1 MLDVSDEMSLLARA
15 EMAPVGI
22 EQGSGRS
29 PFLLICDHAGK
40 LVPQRLTGLGL
51 DDAQLS
57 RHIGWDIGV
66 LGLSQC
72 LAGKLGAA
80 LIHQR
85 YSRLVIDCNRPPQA
99 GTSIPIWSDGTRI
112 PANEGLSERDKALR
126 VAEIFTPYH
135 AAIASMLD
143 RRIAAGQETI
153 LVSMH
158 SFTPQLESSPRP
170 RPWHL
175 GVLFNRDERLALAL
189 IEALR
194 QDGDFQVGV
203 NEPYAVD
210 DASDYAI
217 PVHGERRGLP
227 HALLEV
233 RNDLISTADQQSAL
247 AVRLERALLRAS
259 SILRR

>member
-1 MLDVSDEMSLLARA
+1 MLDVSGVKGLLAQA

-22 EQGSGRS
+22 EQGRGDS

-40 LVPQRLTGLGL
+40 LVPQRLADLGL
-51 DDAQLS
+51 ADAQLS

-66 LGLSQC
+66 LGVSRC

-99 GTSIPIWSDGTRI
+99 STSVPSWSDGTPI
-112 PANEGLSERDKALR
+112 PANERLSDSDRALR

-135 AAIASMLD
+135 EAIASMLD
-143 RRIAAGQETI
+143 RRIAAGRETI

-158 SFTPQLESSPRP
+158 SFTPQLESSPGP
-170 RPWHL
+170 RPWHV
-175 GVLFNRDERLALAL
+175 GVLFNRDRRFALAL
-189 IEALR
+189 IEALKR
-194 QDGDFQVGV
+194 DGDFEVGV

-217 PVHGERRGLP
+217 PVHGEQRGLP

-233 RNDLISTADQQSAL
+233 RNDLIRTADQQAAL
-247 AVRLERALLRAS
+247 ALRLERALLRAS
-259 SILRR
+259 SLLAG